1 MRKSL
6 WFALPAA
13 VLAMAAVAAP
23 LDEDPAVAAVK
34 LDPALSL
41 DRTAYEPGAVV
52 RGTLTLTN
60 DTGRQVDGIQVT
72 CASADPS
79 DRMALNGIQTDQPL
93 QGGFSGTLRAHQ
105 TITAGLTGRVTEDS
119 VRRGGLEATCV
130 VTAGRFTTLSGAAAG
145 VIGPVVP
152 VTGHVVEDGKP
163 VAGVTVV
170 AASQSLATLDRT
182 WTAVSGPDGR
192 YRLSGLRAGYYLL
205 KVPGRAV
212 ENDFLFLVAGT
223 TADHDVVLTRGE

>member
-13 VLAMAAVAAP
+13 VLAVAAVAAP
-23 LDEDPAVAAVK
+23 LDEDAAVASVK

-41 DRTAYEPGAVV
+41 DRTTYEPGAPV

-60 DTGRQVDGIQVT
+60 DTGRPVYGVHVT
-72 CASADPS
+72 CASADPA
-79 DRMALNGIQTDQPL
+79 DRMALNGIQTNQPL
-93 QGGFSGTLRAHQ
+93 QGGFSGTLRADQ
-105 TITAGLTGRVTEDS
+105 TITAGLTGRVTEDG

-130 VTAGRFTTLSGAAAG
+130 VTAGGFVMLSGAAAD

-152 VTGHVVEDGKP
+152 VNGHVVEDGKP

-170 AASQSLATLDRT
+170 AASQSLATLDQT
-182 WTAVSGPDGR
+182 WTAVSGPDGS

-212 ENDFLFLVAGT
+212 ENDFLYLVAGT
-223 TADHDVVLTRGE
+223 TADHVVVLTGGE